1 MSARVLVVDDI
12 AVNVKLLEA
21 KLLVE
26 YYEVVTANDGPAALK
41 AAKEHAPDIV
51 LLDVMMPG
59 MDGYEVCRR
68 LKADSE
74 TAHLPVVMVTALNE
88 VRDRVQGLEAGADD
102 FLTKPVNDVALFARI
117 RSLVRLK
124 RASDE
129 WRMREATALEFG
141 VAGADSVDENA
152 PGRILLL
159 EEGQWDTSMVMRVLR
174 SEGHVVDTAP
184 NGERLVHMAAQGDY
198 DMVLMNDGAG
208 AADMLRLCSQLR
220 SQKETRHGPIL
231 LIVEEG
237 ADERLAKALELGV
250 NDYLVRPIDRDELV
264 ARTRTQIRRKRYED
278 RLRDNYMLSVNAAV
292 TDSLTGMYN
301 RRYLESHYVRICS
314 RLKGAGKP
322 ISAMM
327 LDIDRFKSVNDV
339 HGHDVGDEV
348 LQGVSKRILSNLRGF
363 DTAARYGGEEFV
375 VLLPDASLAA
385 ATTAAERLCRSIGA
399 SPLPVSGG
407 QHQLP
412 ITVSIGVASAIAGNE
427 SLDALLRRADGA
439 LYAAKNGGRNRVVAH
454 DSDAENRPQKR
465 EAVG

>member
-26 YYEVVTANDGPAALK
+26 YYEVVTASDGPSALK

-68 LKADSE
+68 LKADPE

-88 VRDRVQGLEAGADD
+88 VRDRVQGLESGADD

-141 VAGADSVDENA
+141 VAGADGVDENA

-159 EEGQWDTSMVMRVLR
+159 EEGRWDTTTVVRVLR
-174 SEGHVVDTAP
+174 GEGHMVDTAP
-184 NGERLVHMAAQGDY
+184 GGERLLHMAAHGDY
-198 DMVLMNDGAG
+198 DLVLMNDATG

-237 ADERLAKALELGV
+237 ADQRLAKALELGV

-301 RRYLESHYVRICS
+301 RRYLESHYARICD

-327 LDIDRFKSVNDV
+327 LDIDRFKSVNDA
-339 HGHDVGDEV
+339 HGHDIGDEV
-348 LQGVSKRILSNLRGF
+348 LQGIAKRILSNLRGF

-375 VLLPDASLAA
+375 ILLPDASLAA
-385 ATTAAERLCRSIGA
+385 ATTAAERLCRSIA
-399 SPLPVSGG
+399 SAALPVSGG
-407 QHQLP
+407 RQLP
-412 ITVSIGVASAIAGNE
+412 TTVSIGVASTVAGE
-427 SLDALLRRADGA
+427 EPLDTLLRRADSA
-439 LYAAKNGGRNRVVAH
+439 LYAAKNGGRNRVVAQ
-454 DSDAENRPQKR
+454 DGDTGNRPQVR

>member
-12 AVNVKLLEA
+12 PVNVKLLEA

-26 YYEVVTANDGPAALK
+26 YYEVVTANDGASALK
-41 AAKEHAPDIV
+41 AVKVHAPDIV

-68 LKADSE
+68 IKGDPES
-74 TAHLPVVMVTALNE
+74 THVPVVMVTALNE

-141 VAGADSVDENA
+141 VEGVDSVDENA
-152 PGRILLL
+152 PGRVLLL
-159 EEGQWDTSMVMRVLR
+159 GEGQWDVSGTNSVL
-174 SEGHVVDTAP
+174 SGQGHEVTIAS
-184 NGERLVHMAAQGDY
+184 NGETLLSMATEGNY
-198 DMVLMNDGAG
+198 DLVLMNDGSG
-208 AADMLRLCSQLR
+208 GSDVLRLCSQLR
-220 SQKETRHGPIL
+220 SQKETRHGPVL

-237 ADERLAKALELGV
+237 ADDRLAKALELGV
-250 NDYLVRPIDRDELV
+250 NDYLVRPVDRDELV

-278 RLRDNYMLSVNAAV
+278 RLRANYMQSVNAAV

-301 RRYLESHYVRICS
+301 RRYLESHYNRIS
-314 RLKGAGKP
+314 TRLRGAGKP

-327 LDIDRFKSVNDV
+327 LDIDHFKKVNDE

-348 LQGVSKRILSNLRGF
+348 LQGVAKRILSNLRGF

-375 VLLPDASLAA
+375 ILLPDASLTA
-385 ATTAAERLCRSIGA
+385 ATTAAERLCKSVSA
-399 SPLPVSGG
+399 SPIPVSAGPDA
-407 QHQLP
+407 LAL
-412 ITVSIGVASAIAGNE
+412 TVSVGVATAIAGEE
-427 SLDALLRRADGA
+427 SLDNLLKRADGA

-454 DSDAENRPQKR
+454 ETGDDGRSPAR